1 MKTYN
6 SALIPRAR
14 AMRAEMTPGER
25 HFWYR
30 CLQRLPYK
38 FRRQRPFGRFIADF
52 YCPELKL
59 VIEIDGDSHAD
70 EAAQAY
76 DAERTLYPQ
85 SLGLT
90 VLRFTNQA
98 VMQETEAV
106 LVRLQRFC
114 EQQMPSCR

>member
-6 SALIPRAR
+6 SVLIPRAR

-70 EAAQAY
+70 EAA
-76 DAERTLYPQ
+76 
-85 SLGLT
+85 
-90 VLRFTNQA
+90 
-98 VMQETEAV
+98 
-106 LVRLQRFC
+106 
-114 EQQMPSCR
+114 